1 MKKRLFGLFSV
12 IFALVLLVACGGK
25 TFEVSFD
32 LNGGTSAE
40 TIEVQKI
47 KEGNLVTKPA
57 DPTRD
62 GYTFAHWSLEDEEWN
77 FATDKVTKKMTLT
90 ATWDLSEYVVSF
102 DTLGGAPIPEEQ
114 SVVHGQKA
122 VEPEVVPTLE
132 GNKFLGW
139 YLGDDLFDFDTVIT
153 EAITLKAKW
162 SLIFT
167 VTFDAD
173 GGIPVPADVV
183 VEKGAKI
190 EEPTAPTREHATF
203 LGWFVDGEEF
213 DFETAIEEN
222 LELQARWE
230 FDYVAV
236 IDALEAYYEETLGN
250 MNWNPTEDVELI
262 KEISGLPITWSSSD
276 TDFFTND
283 GKVTIPSFSEG
294 NKTIML
300 TATLTPVQSTTFFF
314 VIESAE
320 QTTEE
325 LLDEILRL
333 VTIVP
338 SSPSGYQEQN
348 FEVTT
353 VYDINGVEVTITWE
367 TSDETVMKANGEL
380 VPFED
385 AAEKAVTL
393 TATITHDGVTREKE
407 IHFLVKGVTSYNGFL
422 DALTDENK
430 GQKVRVEG
438 VSFFSP
444 IRTGTDT
451 PNGYYVAS
459 ADNQIAFVY
468 GNPPANMKED
478 KLYDVLFEV
487 DIYYGSYQLS
497 SPAFINERD
506 GDLPVIT
513 PTEMTLEEVVNLPKP
528 LDQTFNHQYIKLVN
542 VKVHVE
548 DPNDNYKTFLIP
560 QDLNPEETILTDM
573 NSLMIYYVSNLSVI
587 QNLNGKRID
596 EILLINNG
604 YRTNNIVWYVNYIG
618 DGSDIVMSA
627 LTDEEAVVA
636 AKEQFEGSIPF
647 RVINENALALA
658 NEVFGAT
665 VTWTSSDEAIIA
677 TDGTVALPEEGTNVT
692 LTASIVSGTEEL
704 TFQREVWVV
713 KPEDLEVDGIADLI
727 AYDGVYSLMPFKLNG
742 VVTGATGDRSFTL
755 YDGTDA
761 VAVRTLSGVKLDF
774 GYEYTV
780 IGTKSVFNGLIQINQ
795 ITVTK
800 GEAGELETPIALT
813 ETELKDNAYLETIQA
828 HLVSIVGAEITNI
841 NVDNYSNTEITLKI
855 GTAELLIRWDSRV
868 QISQEAEDKLTE
880 FVVGDVVNIV
890 GAPMGW
896 HNGPQL
902 GYNDA
907 SQIVVSEPET
917 NEDIV
922 AAAIAALDIPNVTKV
937 DLELPT
943 VGRFEAVISWASS
956 HPAIIAADGTLV
968 MPEENTEVTL
978 TATVT
983 FGDFTDTV
991 DFVVLVHV
999 DEDILNVKLT
1009 RALAADSPAKF
1020 TGVISGM
1027 DPSRY
1032 VYVSD
1037 VDGSTIV
1044 LYNPDRPEGLALGD
1058 KVLVEGTL
1066 AHYNGLIQIAAGGT
1080 IEILESG
1087 LTIPDAIEVDKIPEL
1102 TVDDQGKR
1110 YSIENL
1116 VVVSLSSNGRSLTVT
1131 DGIKDIIVYVDP
1143 DNEDIRNHIAGAV
1156 GKKVNLVEVHVG
1168 WFNNGQFLIGNEE
1181 EVVIVELTDN
1191 EKALADLNEIDLPTT
1206 IATDDKLTLP
1216 TLGGLHESVITWT
1229 SSDDTIIATDGTVV
1243 LPTEE
1248 TTITLTATANL
1259 NDAEEVLNFVIV
1271 VKPEGS
1277 AVEQTVTLKYPG
1289 GGTSINMT
1297 GANDAELLGLDPLI
1311 FDVRSDKQTGN
1322 NHIGLNQNARLQ
1334 IYQTGGG
1341 AILIVEI
1348 ASGNIITGIEIKF
1361 LKHKDDGAD
1370 AKILLDN
1377 VEAQNTTAAD
1387 ITNKTVTF
1395 NDLEITKFSIQNV
1408 HAENVQLW
1416 IDSIVITYL
1425 GEGSETPVD
1434 PDPDPEPVE
1443 VTTIADFLALEDA
1456 ETATIKGIITNV
1468 GPHNSFSMEDETGA
1482 VAFRIGGKNSTNIDF
1497 VVGDEI
1503 EAEVKKADFN
1513 GLIQA
1518 ELTGEYEVVSSN
1530 NTLPALVDLNEA
1542 SLDAADLLQ
1551 YQSRIVKLDNM
1562 EVTVANVDGYGTVDL
1577 TLKRADGATIALRW
1591 DNRVVFEGNTT
1602 MKDFKVGDIVNIAGA
1617 TLGWYNNPQLAVD
1630 NINQIQLVD

>member
-77 FATDKVTKKMTLT
+77 FETNKVEENMTLT

-102 DTLGGAPIPEEQ
+102 DTLGGAPIPEAQ

-132 GNKFLGW
+132 GNEFLGW

-236 IDALEAYYEETLGN
+236 IDALEVYYEETLGN

-300 TATLTPVQSTTFFF
+300 TATLTPVQSTIFFF

-407 IHFLVKGVTSYNGFL
+407 IDFLVKGVTSYNSFL

-444 IRTGTDT
+444 IRTGTST

-468 GNPPANMKED
+468 GNQPANMKED

-528 LDQTFNHQYIKLVN
+528 LDESFNHQYIKLTN

-560 QDLNPEETILTDM
+560 QDLDPAETVLTDT
-573 NSLMIYYVSNLSVI
+573 NSLMIYYVSNMDVI
-587 QNLNGKRID
+587 QNLDGKRID

-604 YRTNNIVWYVNYIG
+604 YRTNNIVWYVNYVG

-636 AKEQFEGSIPF
+636 AKEQFEGSIPYK
-647 RVINENALALA
+647 VINENGLALLSD
-658 NEVFGAT
+658 VFGAT
-665 VTWTSSDEAIIA
+665 VTWTSTDEAIIDPE
-677 TDGTVALPEEGTNVT
+677 TGDVVLPAEGTMVT
-692 LTASIVSGTEEL
+692 LTASIVAGYEEL
-704 TFQREVWVV
+704 TFQREVFFVT
-713 KPEDLEVDGIADLI
+713 PEDLEVSAIADFI
-727 AYDGVYSLMPFKLNG
+727 AYDGIYSLMPFKLHG

-755 YDGTDA
+755 YDGVDA
-761 VAVRTLSGVKLDF
+761 LAVRTLSGVALDF

-795 ITVTK
+795 ITATK
-800 GEAGELETPIALT
+800 GIEAELEDPIVLT

-828 HLVSIVGAEITNI
+828 HLVSINGAEVTKI
-841 NVDNYSNTEITLKI
+841 NVDNYGNTEITLKI
-855 GTAELLIRWDSRV
+855 GTVELLIRWDNRV
-868 QISQEAEDKLTE
+868 AIAQEAEDKLTE
-880 FVVGDVVNIV
+880 FVVGDIVNIV

-896 HNGPQL
+896 YSGPQL
-902 GYNDA
+902 GYNAA

-917 NEDIV
+917 DEDIV
-922 AAAIAALDIPNVTKV
+922 AAAIAALDIPKVTKV

-943 VGRFEAVISWASS
+943 EGRFEAVISWASS

-983 FGDFTDTV
+983 FGDFTDVV
-991 DFVVLVHV
+991 DFVVFVQAN
-999 DEDILNVKLT
+999 EDILNVKLT
-1009 RALAADSPAKF
+1009 RALAVDTAAKF
-1020 TGVISGM
+1020 EGVISGM
-1027 DPSRY
+1027 DPTRY
-1032 VYVSD
+1032 VFVSD
-1037 VDGSTIV
+1037 ADGTTIF
-1044 LYNPDRPEGLALGD
+1044 LFNPERPTGLALGD
-1058 KVLVEGTL
+1058 KVLVEGVV
-1066 AHYNGLIQIAAGGT
+1066 AHHNGLIQIAAGST
-1080 IEILESG
+1080 IEILETG
-1087 LTIPDAIEVDKIPEL
+1087 LTIPLAIEVDKIPEL

-1116 VVVSLSSNGRSLTVT
+1116 AVVSVSGRTLTVT
-1131 DGIKDIIVYVDP
+1131 DGIKNISVFVDP
-1143 DNEDIRNHIAGAV
+1143 DNEGLKTHILTAV

-1168 WFNNGQFLIGNEE
+1168 WYNSGQFLIHNNAQ
-1181 EVVIVELTDN
+1181 VVIVELTDN
-1191 EKALADLNEIDLPTT
+1191 EKALADLNNIDLPTS
-1206 IATDDKLTLP
+1206 IATDSKLTLP
-1216 TLGGLHESVITWT
+1216 IAGSLHEAVITWT
-1229 SSDDTIIATDGTVV
+1229 SSDETIIATDGTVV

-1248 TTITLTATANL
+1248 TTVTLTATANL
-1259 NDAEEVLNFVIV
+1259 GDAEEVLNFVIV
-1271 VKPEGS
+1271 VKPEG
-1277 AVEQTVTLKYPG
+1277 ALVEQTATMKFSGSVNENM
-1289 GGTSINMT
+1289 GTDNEA
-1297 GANDAELLGLDPLI
+1297 ANVGLDANVFNVLG
-1311 FDVRSDKQTGN
+1311 FNGEAKQN
-1322 NHIGLNQNARLQ
+1322 VGLNAAGQ
-1334 IYQTGGG
+1334 IRIYSVRG
-1341 AILIVEI
+1341 
-1348 ASGNIITGIEIKF
+1348 SGEGNTLEVSIKSGVIKGVEIKF
-1361 LKHKDDGAD
+1361 TPTTGSTAQSTSG
-1370 AKILLDN
+1370 LLTLGTEEVN
-1377 VEAQNTTAAD
+1377 LTE
-1387 ITNKTVTF
+1387 
-1395 NDLEITKFSIQNV
+1395 NDLTV
-1408 HAENVQLW
+1408 VQLYEDLDIAKFTLKNTHLGGDKNGQIW
-1416 IDSIVITYL
+1416 ITEIVITYL
-1425 GEGSETPVD
+1425 GD
-1434 PDPDPEPVE
+1434 
-1443 VTTIADFLALEDA
+1443 
-1456 ETATIKGIITNV
+1456 
-1468 GPHNSFSMEDETGA
+1468 
-1482 VAFRIGGKNSTNIDF
+1482 
-1497 VVGDEI
+1497 
-1503 EAEVKKADFN
+1503 
-1513 GLIQA
+1513 
-1518 ELTGEYEVVSSN
+1518 
-1530 NTLPALVDLNEA
+1530 
-1542 SLDAADLLQ
+1542 
-1551 YQSRIVKLDNM
+1551 
-1562 EVTVANVDGYGTVDL
+1562 
-1577 TLKRADGATIALRW
+1577 
-1591 DNRVVFEGNTT
+1591 
-1602 MKDFKVGDIVNIAGA
+1602 
-1617 TLGWYNNPQLAVD
+1617 
-1630 NINQIQLVD
+1630 